1 MIYIYIV
8 MTSTSTIPPEGRA
21 HLRAQ
26 QRLTLI
32 HEEIRQGKF
41 PNSATLA
48 RRLEIS
54 TRTAKRAIE
63 FLRDELNAPLKYEPK
78 QRGYRYLE
86 PGWQLPPVALTEG
99 DLLAFF
105 IAENA
110 LRSTGHTPEAL
121 RLKTALGK
129 LATLLPA
136 QISVN
141 LTTLGE
147 NVSFQNL
154 PFAAADPQVLT
165 KLSQAA
171 INREIVEFDYYSP
184 HRQAPSHRRAG
195 VLTLH
200 NFAGDWF
207 AICLDCDKNAER
219 DFHVGRMKN
228 LRETAQPFEPPKNWS
243 AEEYVRTGFFMMRG
257 GKPTTV
263 EILFDAHQAQW
274 MRERQAFH
282 PDERR
287 EEIPD
292 GSFKLSFKIGEDGL
306 EAVARFCM
314 TYADHCKVLNPP
326 RLKQLIREKL
336 TKGLEINR

>member
-1 MIYIYIV
+1 
-8 MTSTSTIPPEGRA
+8 MTLTFTISPDGRA

-26 QRLTLI
+26 QRLILI
-32 HEEIRQGKF
+32 HEEISRGKF

-48 RRLEIS
+48 RQLEIS
-54 TRTAKRAIE
+54 TRTAKRALE
-63 FLRDELNAPLKYEPK
+63 FLRVELNAPLKYEPGR
-78 QRGYRYLE
+78 RGYRYLN
-86 PGWQLPPVALTEG
+86 PGWQLPPVTLTEG

-110 LRSTGHTPEAL
+110 LRAIGHTPEAL
-121 RLKTALGK
+121 RLKNALGK
-129 LATLLPA
+129 LVALLPA
-136 QISVN
+136 QVSVN

-154 PFAAADPQVLT
+154 PFATADPQILT
-165 KLSQAA
+165 RLAQAA
-171 INREIVEFDYYSP
+171 INQEIVEFDYYSP
-184 HRQAPSHRRAG
+184 HRQSSSHRRAG

-228 LRETAQPFEPPKNWS
+228 LRETSLPFEPPKNWN
-243 AEEYVRTGFFMMRG
+243 AEEYLRTGFFMMRG
-257 GKPTTV
+257 GKPTTI

-274 MRERQAFH
+274 MRERRDFH
-282 PDERR
+282 PDEQR
-287 EEIPD
+287 EEMPD

-326 RLKQLIREKL
+326 RLKKLIRKKL
-336 TKGLEINR
+336 AKGLEINR